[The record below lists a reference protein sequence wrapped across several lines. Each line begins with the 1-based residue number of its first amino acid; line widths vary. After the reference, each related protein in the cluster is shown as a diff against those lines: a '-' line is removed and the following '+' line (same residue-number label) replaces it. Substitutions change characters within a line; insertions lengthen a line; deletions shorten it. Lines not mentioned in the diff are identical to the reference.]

1 MTDKILINGL
11 KVYGHHG
18 VTEEER
24 ERGQD
29 FLIDVEVSAD
39 LNAASN
45 SDALQDTLDYSGIVK
60 DIQRIVSVE
69 RFQLVEALAKR
80 ISDAILENPAALSVL
95 VRVVKP
101 DAPIDADL
109 DSVGV
114 EIHRW
119 R

>member
-11 KVYGHHG
+11 KVFGRHG
-18 VTEEER
+18 VTEQEQ

-29 FLIDVEVSAD
+29 FLIDVEISAD
-39 LNAASN
+39 LDAASN
-45 SDALQDTLDYSGIVK
+45 SDALGDTLDYTGIVK

-69 RFQLVEALAKR
+69 RFRLLEALAKR
-80 ISDAILENPAALSVL
+80 IADSILENPAALSVL

-114 EIHRW
+114 ELR